1 MLLFSKIFHCF
12 LNISLPLK
20 IFLFPQIF
28 SFFSFLFSK
37 YFPPFQTSAI
47 WQNNLSGRTIS
58 KKIWKKTFGKNCLPR
73 QFAKK
78 GIWHNNLQK
87 FEKMSYG
94 TTFFKKVVQDINLQR
109 SCIEAQLKKLHNFN
123 PDERVANFPQK
134 NSYGTT
140 ISKKVVWNANLQ
152 IAWQLAKE
160 FCKSCKENI
169 E

>member
-1 MLLFSKIFHCF
+1 MLLFSKFFHCF

-20 IFLFPQIF
+20 IFLSPRMF

-37 YFPPFQTSAI
+37 YF
-47 WQNNLSGRTIS
+47 RKS